1 MEEYYVVFEYTAKAG
16 GYAGVRTFTGYNDES
31 DFNKHRRLNNSH
43 ERIVAK
49 GVTLEK
55 AQELTALTPEFSRLT
70 VIVEEACYA
79 EDGHVDTN
87 FFQHHLMMAIYAL
100 KHDHEMCEQK
110 GLKPLTD
117 FPVVEVGPENTDKN
131 QLLRYL
137 KQNFLRKDGTIPDLE
152 FAIQSMIEKAFTLS
166 IAKLHLGK

>member
-1 MEEYYVVFEYTAKAG
+1 MGDYNVVFEYTAKAG
-16 GYAGVRTFTGYNDES
+16 GYAGVRTFTSYDDEA
-31 DFNKHRRLNNSH
+31 DLKKHQNLNSH

-70 VIVEEACYA
+70 VIIEEACYA
-79 EDGHVDTN
+79 KDEHVDPKILE
-87 FFQHHLMMAIYAL
+87 HHLMMAIFAL
-100 KHDHEMCEQK
+100 KHDREMRKTK
-110 GLKPLTD
+110 GLKPLNS

-131 QLLRYL
+131 QLFRYM
-137 KQNFLRKDGTIPDLE
+137 KENFLREDGTIPDVE
-152 FAIQSMIEKAFTLS
+152 FAVQSLIEKAFALT